1 MKKISALLKFCSFFL
16 IGMIFF
22 SSTANAY
29 IDPSAMTYIVQIIVG
44 IVVAGGAAFAFTFRK
59 LKRKI
64 TRRKDDASGHDDA
77 EDSSLDSDS
86 YDDDEFDVDDG
97 EFDVEDNDG
106 SSDKNAGK

>member
-1 MKKISALLKFCSFFL
+1 MLLKFCSFFVL
-16 IGMIFF
+16 GMIFF

-64 TRRKDDASGHDDA
+64 TRKKDDGSGQGDY
-77 EDSSLDSDS
+77 EDNSGDSGS
-86 YDDDEFDVDDG
+86 YDDDEFDIDDDEFGAEDDG
-97 EFDVEDNDG
+97 K
-106 SSDKNAGK
+106 SSEEESEK

>member
-1 MKKISALLKFCSFFL
+1 MKKISTLIKFCSFFVL
-16 IGMIFF
+16 GMIFF

-64 TRRKDDASGHDDA
+64 TRKKDDASEQDNYDNNN
-77 EDSSLDSDS
+77 SDSDID
-86 YDDDEFDVDDG
+86 DDDEFDIDDDDIELNNESG
-97 EFDVEDNDG
+97 N
-106 SSDKNAGK
+106 SDKNS

>member
-1 MKKISALLKFCSFFL
+1 MKKISTLMKFCSVFVL
-16 IGMIFF
+16 GMIFF

-64 TRRKDDASGHDDA
+64 TRKKDDVSEQDNYDNNT
-77 EDSSLDSDS
+77 SDSDV
-86 YDDDEFDVDDG
+86 YDDDEFDLDDD
-97 EFDVEDNDG
+97 EAESDINAED
-106 SSDKNAGK
+106 SDKNS